1 MEWLLS
7 PKMQNFRKSMKVMI
21 KTAWITSKITNQ
33 WVSAKLD
40 QITTRTEK
48 ARMRQ
53 AKLWSERKDT
63 VAFCTQL
70 YQKITL
76 QKEEPPPH
84 THTQINIW
92 FFAHSQNSRVA
103 NYSLIVVKYK
113 TFLTFGFTYLD
124 KVQSKL
130 FISTMKLDTC
140 FKWIHCSGLSRHQL
154 TPNKEDFL
162 YMICIL
168 EGTPRQTWMK

>member
-1 MEWLLS
+1 MSICKVRPNNNQDGKGKDETGQALKWKEGHGGILHPTLS
-7 PKMQNFRKSMKVMI
+7 EKSHYKRK
-21 KTAWITSKITNQ
+21 N
-33 WVSAKLD
+33 
-40 QITTRTEK
+40 
-48 ARMRQ
+48 
-53 AKLWSERKDT
+53 
-63 VAFCTQL
+63 
-70 YQKITL
+70 
-76 QKEEPPPH
+76 PPPH